1 MKYKVRGGYVEK
13 GDEFWWLYEGGPEKV
28 NSCNWED
35 HDYNLEDYPE
45 VYQIKEPVYK
55 VIQEGVY
62 EGEFVYEHEERFKLM
77 NQGYRTN
84 KKSKTER
91 KRPEFTFEDGV
102 YLGQDCGFHA
112 SYLIITMEYSDLY
125 TAQQQ
130 IGAVQE
136 YLKARAWQSDY
147 SFKPLRKKL
156 KLYVKWL
163 QSEMSKREH
172 SK

>member
-1 MKYKVRGGYVEK
+1 MEKIVKV
-13 GDEFWWLYEGGPEKV
+13 
-28 NSCNWED
+28 
-35 HDYNLEDYPE
+35 
-45 VYQIKEPVYK
+45 
-55 VIQEGVY
+55 
-62 EGEFVYEHEERFKLM
+62 EHK
-77 NQGYRTN
+77 
-84 KKSKTER
+84 R

-112 SYLIITMEYSDLY
+112 SYLIIAMEHSDVY
-125 TAQQQ
+125 TTQQQ

-163 QSEMSKREH
+163 QSEMSRQEP